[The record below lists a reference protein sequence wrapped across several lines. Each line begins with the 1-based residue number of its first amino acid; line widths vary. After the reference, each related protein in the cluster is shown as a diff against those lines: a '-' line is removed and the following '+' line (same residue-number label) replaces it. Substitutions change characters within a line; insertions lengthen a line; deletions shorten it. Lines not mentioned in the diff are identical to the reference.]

1 MSSMHLQVE
10 NTHCTAGQLIQGCVS
25 WTPEKESKSI
35 CRLELELLGYEQV
48 TSNETET
55 VTEGNLHPVTRQRI
69 EKEILVKFPYTLHS
83 FAHKSDAPSNEEKD
97 LEIEKEEN
105 ELSYEYPF
113 AWELP
118 SSLPSSFH
126 FTTTHQTFEIA
137 YQITARAIST
147 QGQVLFHE
155 TVPLHL
161 QAARCIPP
169 GQSVALTPRKV
180 NILTNVVFPRGIL
193 HWGWSTPSDVVT
205 TGSTIK
211 ITLQGENCSQVD
223 LKDFVVRL
231 METIIWKSVGSD
243 KIEHKT
249 ERTIADATLEVN
261 GRREWLSGN
270 PGAVMA
276 PPTTVFLTIPDD
288 NITCE
293 SYPSGNILRVE
304 HSLVVIAQTATDRT
318 TNPRLSHPVYLV
330 RGHDA
335 E

>member
-1 MSSMHLQVE
+1 MHLQVD
-10 NTHCTAGQLIQGCVS
+10 TPYCTAGQLIQGCVS
-25 WTPEKESKSI
+25 WTPEKGSERPS
-35 CRLELELLGYEQV
+35 RLELELLGYEQV

-55 VTEGNLHPVTRQRI
+55 VTEGNLHPITRQRI

-83 FAHKSDAPSNEEKD
+83 FTNNSSLQPSEEKD
-97 LEIEKEEN
+97 PESEES
-105 ELSYEYPF
+105 SYEYPF

-118 SSLPSSFH
+118 SCLPSSFH

-137 YQITARAIST
+137 YQIMARAISPR
-147 QGQVLFHE
+147 GQVLFHD
-155 TVPLHL
+155 TVPVHL
-161 QAARCIPP
+161 QAAPCIPP
-169 GQSVALTPRKV
+169 GQSIALTPQKV

-205 TGSTIK
+205 TESTIE
-211 ITLQGENCSQVD
+211 ITIEGENRSQVD

-231 METIIWKSVGSD
+231 METLVWKSARSD

-249 ERTIADATLEVN
+249 ERTVADATLEVN
-261 GRREWLSGN
+261 GRREWLSEN

-276 PPTTVFLTIPDD
+276 PPTKVLLTIPDD
-288 NITCE
+288 NNTCE
-293 SYPSGNILRVE
+293 SYPSGTILRVE

-330 RGHDA
+330 RKGDTK
-335 E
+335 